1 MSYLLGVDAGTTGT
15 KVVLFDESG
24 KIIAS
29 AHQEY
34 RLITPAPLVVELDAR
49 TYWSAFKG
57 GVRKIIQMAGVDRG
71 RIKAL
76 AITGQG
82 ESFVPIGKNGQP
94 LRRTIVWLDNR
105 SEEETKL
112 IKDEFSLEEVY
123 HTTGSPEIV
132 PTWESTKI
140 LWLKGNEP
148 EVYKK
153 TFRYLLVEDYLIYR
167 LTGQFVGDGSLYTS
181 TLLFDINGGKW
192 WDKMLDFIGI
202 SSEQLPTLMQSG
214 EIVGELTNGAAQE
227 TGLSKDTLV
236 VVGGM
241 DQACGCIGSGNVGP
255 GIVTETTGASL
266 NICVTTETPVFD
278 PKRRIPCQYH
288 AVAHK
293 YILLPWCITAGM
305 AMKWFRDEFCELE
318 ETEARRKGLDVYDI
332 MTQQAKKISPG
343 SEGVVVL
350 PHLAGALSPEMNM
363 NARGVFFGL
372 SLRTGKK
379 HLIRATMESVAF
391 MLKKN
396 LEVLQEMGIE
406 IEEKEIR
413 SLGGAAKSHL
423 WNQIKADVTGK
434 PLVTLDSP
442 EAACLG
448 AAILAGNAIGLFDS
462 LEDACNKTVSIKE
475 RFNPN
480 PKNEEIYE
488 RNYAIY
494 LKLYE
499 NLKQLF

>member
-1 MSYLLGVDAGTTGT
+1 MPYLIGVDVGTTGT
-15 KVVLFDESG
+15 KAVLFDQYG
-24 KIIAS
+24 KTIAS

-34 RLITPAPLVVELDAR
+34 KLITPTTLVVELDAQ
-49 TYWSAFKG
+49 TYWFAFKEC
-57 GVRKIIQMAGVDRG
+57 VREIIQTKNIDPEQIR
-71 RIKAL
+71 AL

-82 ESFVPIGKNGQP
+82 ESFVPVTKYGQP

-105 SEEETKL
+105 SEEEVKL
-112 IKDEFSLEEVY
+112 INDKFGLEEVY
-123 HTTGSPEIV
+123 HTTGSPKV
-132 PTWESTKI
+132 VTTWASTKI
-140 LWLKGNEP
+140 LWLKRNEP

-153 TFRYLLVEDYLIYR
+153 AFKYLLVEDYLIYR

-181 TLLFDINGGKW
+181 TLLFDINRGKW
-192 WDKMLDFIGI
+192 WDKILNFIGI
-202 SSEQLPTLMQSG
+202 SPEQLPTLMQSG
-214 EIVGELTNGAAQE
+214 EIVGELTNEATKE
-227 TGLSKDTLV
+227 TGLSKNTLV

-241 DQACGCIGSGNVGP
+241 DQACGCIGSGNIRP

-278 PKRRIPCQYH
+278 PKKRIPCQYH
-288 AVAHK
+288 AIAHK
-293 YILLPWCITAGM
+293 YILLPWCITAGIV
-305 AMKWFRDEFCELE
+305 MKWLRDEFYELE
-318 ETEARRKGLDVYDI
+318 KREARQKGLDAYDI
-332 MTQQAKKISPG
+332 MTQQAEKIPPG

-372 SLRTGKK
+372 SLKTGKK
-379 HLIRATMESVAF
+379 HLVRAIMESVAF

-396 LEVLQEMGIE
+396 LEVLQELAVE
-406 IEEKEIR
+406 VKEIR

-434 PLVTLDSP
+434 PVVTLDCP

-462 LEDACNKTVSIKE
+462 LEDACNKTVSIKK
-475 RFNPN
+475 RFNPE
-480 PKNEEIYE
+480 NEEIYK
-488 RNYAIY
+488 RNYAMY

-499 NLKQLF
+499 NLKNLF